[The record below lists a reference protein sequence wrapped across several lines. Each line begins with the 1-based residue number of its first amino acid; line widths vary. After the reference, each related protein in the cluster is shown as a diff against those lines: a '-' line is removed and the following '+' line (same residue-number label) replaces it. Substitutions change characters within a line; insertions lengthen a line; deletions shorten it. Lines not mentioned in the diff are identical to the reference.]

1 MASLLKVRDGIATRI
16 KTVPGLRVA
25 EGGHALDN
33 ITPPAAIVMPGDN
46 RTLTRPLIEYDQ
58 TMGGSARIVFT
69 VMLLVSRASDRAGQ
83 LAIDAYLDDSGDDS
97 GDDKSVKAAIEA
109 DLAPLVVD
117 GEQVADYVEV
127 TEASHYG
134 FAEMGGVAYFGA
146 NLIAVA
152 RT

>member
-1 MASLLKVRDGIATRI
+1 MASLLKIRKGIADRM
-16 KTVPGLRVA
+16 KAVPGLRPT
-25 EGGHALDN
+25 EDGHALDQM
-33 ITPPAAIVMPGDN
+33 TPPVAIVMPGDN

-58 TMGGSARIVFT
+58 TMGGSAKIVFT

-83 LAIDAYLDDSGDDS
+83 LLLDAYLEDG
-97 GDDKSVKAAIEA
+97 GEKSVKAAIEA
-109 DLAPLVVD
+109 DLAPLEVD
-117 GEQVADYVEV
+117 GERVADFVEV

-134 FAEMGGVAYFGA
+134 FADMGGTSYFGG